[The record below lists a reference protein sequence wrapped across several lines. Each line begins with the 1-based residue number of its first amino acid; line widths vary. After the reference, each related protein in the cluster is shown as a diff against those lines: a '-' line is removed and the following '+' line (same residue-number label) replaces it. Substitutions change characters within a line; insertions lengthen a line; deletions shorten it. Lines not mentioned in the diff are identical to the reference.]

1 MKTQFKA
8 QLNKWLGLTA
18 LLALT
23 ACSSTQISKAPSWTG
38 LDKLA
43 LVPLSN
49 YTETPGAALGAQ
61 SIAQSLLHQKGFT
74 QLATYPFSDSAG
86 TYLLNNTDQQRAQ
99 ALDWAR
105 QTGARYALTGAVQEW
120 RYKVGIDGEPVVGLS
135 FDVVD
140 LDTGAVVWSAMGSRS
155 GWSRSTLAGVGHD
168 LISQLLA
175 PIHPKAPTS

>member
-1 MKTQFKA
+1 MKTQLKV
-8 QLNKWLGLTA
+8 QLSKGAALTA
-18 LLALT
+18 LLALA
-23 ACSSTQISKAPSWTG
+23 ACSSTHMSQAPAWTD

-61 SIAQSLLHQKGFT
+61 SIAQSVLHQKGFAHI
-74 QLATYPFSDSAG
+74 ATYPFSDSAG

-99 ALDWAR
+99 ALEWAR
-105 QTGARYALTGAVQEW
+105 NAGANYALTGAVQEW

-135 FDVVD
+135 FDVID
-140 LDTGAVVWSAMGSRS
+140 LGTGAVVWSATGSRS
-155 GWSRSTLAGVGHD
+155 GWSRSSLAGVGHD

-175 PIHPKAPTS
+175 PLHP

>member
-8 QLNKWLGLTA
+8 RFNRVAGITA
-18 LLALT
+18 LVALA
-23 ACSSTQISKAPSWTG
+23 ACSSTQVSQAPSWTQ
-38 LDKLA
+38 LNKLA

-61 SIAQSLLHQKGFT
+61 SIAQNLLHQKGFT

-99 ALDWAR
+99 ALEWAR
-105 QTGARYALTGAVQEW
+105 NAGAQYALTGAVQEW

-140 LDTGAVVWSAMGSRS
+140 LNTGEVVWSAMGSRS
-155 GWSRSTLAGVGHD
+155 GWSRSTLAGVGHE
-168 LISQLLA
+168 LISQLLE
-175 PIHPKAPTS
+175 PIQP

>member
-1 MKTQFKA
+1 MKMQIKA
-8 QLNKWLGLTA
+8 RCSRWAGFAA

-23 ACSSTQISKAPSWTG
+23 ACSSTQVGQAPSWTQ

-61 SIAQSLLHQKGFT
+61 SIAQNLLHQKGFT

-99 ALDWAR
+99 ALEWAR
-105 QTGARYALTGAVQEW
+105 NAGAQYALTGAVQEW

-140 LDTGAVVWSAMGSRS
+140 LNTGEVVWSAMGSRS

-175 PIHPKAPTS
+175 PIQP

>member
-1 MKTQFKA
+1 MKTQLNV
-8 QLNKWLGLTA
+8 QLSKWAGLMA

-23 ACSSTQISKAPSWTG
+23 GCSSTQISQAPSWTE
-38 LDKLA
+38 LNKLA

-61 SIAQSLLHQKGFT
+61 SIAESVLHQKGFA
-74 QLATYPFSDSAG
+74 QIATYPFSDSAG

-99 ALDWAR
+99 ALEWAR
-105 QTGARYALTGAVQEW
+105 NTGAQYALTGAVQEW

-135 FDVVD
+135 FHVVD
-140 LDTGAVVWSAMGSRS
+140 LGSGAVVWSATGSRS
-155 GWSRSTLAGVGHD
+155 GWSRSSLAGVGHD

-175 PIHPKAPTS
+175 PLHP